1 MTSWTVP
8 VRAEAVDNNTHPAM
22 YWEDM
27 NSASPD
33 DHADFFGHFVDLE
46 GNTHS
51 NTFVGDE
58 FGSMTASMPGM
69 TEPIMLMGNHNPIL
83 DGLSSAISSGDEFD
97 FPSSSSHVGAASAA
111 GHEVAPKDLTLSM
124 EDLLLQANQH
134 PYDLSQ
140 SQTQHQHAQQQH
152 QQQQYAQQPQY
163 HYDYHHHQ
171 QQQQQHQG
179 LEYLNRASM
188 SEADLS
194 RLQEISLHSPH
205 RPSVAASDPSSPPPP
220 TTEVRKPKKFVDA
233 LSATLK
239 KATKLRKG
247 KKSTPG
253 VVQQGSPIQEE
264 SQSLRIPKQRGRGKV
279 RAGAQGNAPVSPPMH
294 EQPQLQQ
301 SQSQPQTQP
310 QPQQEDPANAH
321 FVHGNYEDPFRDT
334 SLLPPHLPSQGLPP
348 QGLNAVYNYGHAAPS
363 TPSVESPGV
372 RSDLSHGQFQID
384 PVWHH
389 HQQSQQQQQQQQLH
403 WTGAGGEYI
412 TSAETGWW
420 TPNMMS
426 QGTGDYA
433 HQHHQQPQHLHQR
446 SASVH
451 VMGHSQTPGFPYEY
465 DAMPDTSSG
474 GLMIHMPQPRG
485 SQSNVALTDL
495 TTNAQ
500 TFLPPPPPIPQTA
513 VPTLPAERSHRPPRA
528 KSSGARHMSCSPVRK
543 QRMSSA
549 SPTPGEQANIPRSRH
564 SSGAS
569 ISSTRSS
576 SGRLPGTMPGTPCSV
591 RKRRSR
597 DVSGSS
603 AGASLG
609 GDSGVGFVN
618 FTPNDGGVLMTG
630 VAPSGSSKTKARREK
645 EAQERRRRLSEAAI
659 KAVAAAGGDVD
670 KLLEQ
675 GFTF

>member
-33 DHADFFGHFVDLE
+33 DHADFFGQFVDFE
-46 GNTHS
+46 GNTHA
-51 NTFVGDE
+51 NTFIGDE

-69 TEPIMLMGNHNPIL
+69 TESIMLMGNHNPIL

-97 FPSSSSHVGAASAA
+97 FPSSSSHVGAALAA
-111 GHEVAPKDLTLSM
+111 GHEVTPKDLTLSM
-124 EDLLLQANQH
+124 ENLLPQGNQH

-140 SQTQHQHAQQQH
+140 SQPQHQHAQQH
-152 QQQQYAQQPQY
+152 PQQYAQQPQ
-163 HYDYHHHQ
+163 HHCHHHHQHQ

-220 TTEVRKPKKFVDA
+220 ATEVRKPKKFVDA

-247 KKSTPG
+247 KKLTPG
-253 VVQQGSPIQEE
+253 IMQQGSPIQEE

-279 RAGAQGNAPVSPPMH
+279 RAGAQGNDPVSPPMH
-294 EQPQLQQ
+294 Q
-301 SQSQPQTQP
+301 QP
-310 QPQQEDPANAH
+310 QPQQSQPQHKDPTNAH
-321 FVHGNYEDPFRDT
+321 FVHGTYEDPFRDT
-334 SLLPPHLPSQGLPP
+334 SLLPL

-372 RSDLSHGQFQID
+372 GSDLSHGQFQID

-389 HQQSQQQQQQQQLH
+389 HQQSQQQQQQQLH
-403 WTGAGGEYI
+403 WNGSGGEYI
-412 TSAETGWW
+412 TSSETGWW

-426 QGTGDYA
+426 QSTGDYA
-433 HQHHQQPQHLHQR
+433 HQHHQHHHQQPQHLHQR

-451 VMGHSQTPGFPYEY
+451 VVGHSQTPGFPYKY

-500 TFLPPPPPIPQTA
+500 TFLPPPPPISQTM
-513 VPTLPAERSHRPPRA
+513 LPASERSHRPPRA

-549 SPTPGEQANIPRSRH
+549 SPTPGEQANVLRSRH

>member
-33 DHADFFGHFVDLE
+33 DHADFFGQFVDFE
-46 GNTHS
+46 GNTHA
-51 NTFVGDE
+51 NTFIGDE
-58 FGSMTASMPGM
+58 FGSMTASMPVM
-69 TEPIMLMGNHNPIL
+69 TESIMLMGNHNPIL

-111 GHEVAPKDLTLSM
+111 GHEVTPKDLTLSM
-124 EDLLLQANQH
+124 EDLLPQGNQH

-140 SQTQHQHAQQQH
+140 SQTQHQHAQQH
-152 QQQQYAQQPQY
+152 PQQYAQQPQ
-163 HYDYHHHQ
+163 HHYHHHQ

-220 TTEVRKPKKFVDA
+220 ATEVRKPKKFVDA

-247 KKSTPG
+247 KKLTPG
-253 VVQQGSPIQEE
+253 IVQQGSPIQEE

-294 EQPQLQQ
+294 Q
-301 SQSQPQTQP
+301 QP
-310 QPQQEDPANAH
+310 QPQQSQPQHEDPANAH
-321 FVHGNYEDPFRDT
+321 FVHGTYEDPFRDT
-334 SLLPPHLPSQGLPP
+334 SLLPPQGLPPQGLPP

-372 RSDLSHGQFQID
+372 GSDLSHGQFQID

-389 HQQSQQQQQQQQLH
+389 HQQSQQQQQQQLH
-403 WTGAGGEYI
+403 WNGSGGEYI
-412 TSAETGWW
+412 TSSETGWW

-433 HQHHQQPQHLHQR
+433 HQHHQHHQQPQHLHQR

-500 TFLPPPPPIPQTA
+500 TFLPPPPPIPQTM
-513 VPTLPAERSHRPPRA
+513 LPASERSHRPPRA

-549 SPTPGEQANIPRSRH
+549 SPTPGEQANVPRSRH

-609 GDSGVGFVN
+609 SDSGVGFVN

>member
-33 DHADFFGHFVDLE
+33 DHADFFGNFVDFE

-69 TEPIMLMGNHNPIL
+69 TESIMLMGNHNPIL
-83 DGLSSAISSGDEFD
+83 DGLSSAVSSGDEFD
-97 FPSSSSHVGAASAA
+97 FPSSSSHVGAASAV

-124 EDLLLQANQH
+124 EDLLLQGNQH

-140 SQTQHQHAQQQH
+140 SQTQH

-279 RAGAQGNAPVSPPMH
+279 RAGAQVNAPVSPPMH

-301 SQSQPQTQP
+301 SQSQPQHQL
-310 QPQQEDPANAH
+310 QSQHEDPANAH
-321 FVHGNYEDPFRDT
+321 FVHGNYEDPFRET
-334 SLLPPHLPSQGLPP
+334 SLLPPHLPPQGLPP

-549 SPTPGEQANIPRSRH
+549 SPTPGEQANVPRSRH

-603 AGASLG
+603 ASTSLG

>member
-33 DHADFFGHFVDLE
+33 DHADFFGNFVDFE

-69 TEPIMLMGNHNPIL
+69 TESIMLMGNHNPIL

-97 FPSSSSHVGAASAA
+97 FPSSSSHVGAASAV

-124 EDLLLQANQH
+124 EDLLLQGNQH

-140 SQTQHQHAQQQH
+140 SQTQH

-279 RAGAQGNAPVSPPMH
+279 RAGAQVNAPVSPPMH

-301 SQSQPQTQP
+301 SQSQSQP
-310 QPQQEDPANAH
+310 QHQLQSQHEDPANAH
-321 FVHGNYEDPFRDT
+321 FVHGNYEDPFRET
-334 SLLPPHLPSQGLPP
+334 SLLPPHLPPQGLPP

-549 SPTPGEQANIPRSRH
+549 SPTPGEQANVPRSRH

-603 AGASLG
+603 ASTSLG

>member
-33 DHADFFGHFVDLE
+33 DHADFFGNFVDFE

-69 TEPIMLMGNHNPIL
+69 TESIMLMGNHNPIL

-97 FPSSSSHVGAASAA
+97 FPSSSSHVGTASAV

-124 EDLLLQANQH
+124 EDLLLQGNQH

-140 SQTQHQHAQQQH
+140 SQTQH

-279 RAGAQGNAPVSPPMH
+279 RAGAQVNAPVSPPMH

-301 SQSQPQTQP
+301 SQSQPQHQL
-310 QPQQEDPANAH
+310 QSQHEDPANAH
-321 FVHGNYEDPFRDT
+321 FVHGNYEDPFRET
-334 SLLPPHLPSQGLPP
+334 SLLPPHLPPQGLPP

-389 HQQSQQQQQQQQLH
+389 HQQSQQQQQQQQQLH

-549 SPTPGEQANIPRSRH
+549 SPTPGEQANVPRSRH

-603 AGASLG
+603 ASTSLG

>member
-1 MTSWTVP
+1 MASWTVP

-33 DHADFFGHFVDLE
+33 DHADFFGQFVDFE
-46 GNTHS
+46 GNTHA
-51 NTFVGDE
+51 NIFIGDD

-69 TEPIMLMGNHNPIL
+69 TESIMLMGNHNPIL

-97 FPSSSSHVGAASAA
+97 FPSSSSHVDAVSAA
-111 GHEVAPKDLTLSM
+111 GHEATPKDLTLNM
-124 EDLLLQANQH
+124 EDLLPQGNQH

-140 SQTQHQHAQQQH
+140 SQTQHQHAQQH
-152 QQQQYAQQPQY
+152 PQQYAQQPQ
-163 HYDYHHHQ
+163 HHYHHHHHQ
-171 QQQQQHQG
+171 HQQQQHQG

-220 TTEVRKPKKFVDA
+220 ATEVRKPKKFVDA

-239 KATKLRKG
+239 KAKKLRKG

-253 VVQQGSPIQEE
+253 IVQQGSPIQEE
-264 SQSLRIPKQRGRGKV
+264 SESLRIPKQRGRGKV

-294 EQPQLQQ
+294 Q
-301 SQSQPQTQP
+301 QP
-310 QPQQEDPANAH
+310 QPQQSQPQPQHEDPANAH
-321 FVHGNYEDPFRDT
+321 FVHGTYEDPFRDT
-334 SLLPPHLPSQGLPP
+334 SLLPP

-372 RSDLSHGQFQID
+372 GSNLSHGQFQID

-389 HQQSQQQQQQQQLH
+389 HQQSQQQQQQQQQQLH
-403 WTGAGGEYI
+403 WNGSGGEYI
-412 TSAETGWW
+412 TSSETGWW

-426 QGTGDYA
+426 QSTGDYA
-433 HQHHQQPQHLHQR
+433 HQHHQHHQQPQHLHQR

-500 TFLPPPPPIPQTA
+500 TFLPPPLPISQTM
-513 VPTLPAERSHRPPRA
+513 LPASERSHRPPRA

-549 SPTPGEQANIPRSRH
+549 SPTPGEQANILRSRH